1 MGGGAMIESEQTSV
15 ASNDVLHRIGASVSP
30 SPSQAEDVSTARKAQ
45 TPASSARSPL
55 GRDFMASIVVLLVA
69 LPLCMGIAI
78 ASGAPPALGLIT
90 GVVGGL
96 VVGFLAGQPLLVSGP
111 AASLA
116 VMVWQLVQDFGLAA
130 LGPAVLISGVFQLT
144 AGIAGLGRWFRA
156 VSPAVIQGM
165 LAGIG
170 LLIFASQFHVM
181 VDDSP
186 RGSGLANLI
195 SIPEAVYK
203 GIFPLDGSVHHIA
216 AVIGLLTIASILLWN
231 RFKPAALKMLPGPL
245 IGVVIATST
254 AWMLA
259 LPIARVEVP
268 ASLLSSLNWMTID
281 TLPLLKE
288 PGFWAD
294 AIGLAIIA
302 SAATLLSATAVDRTH
317 GGRRTKYNKELR
329 AQGIGNVLC
338 GIVGALPMTGVIVR
352 SSANVEAGAQT
363 KWSAILHGAWILILV
378 VAFPQLLSLIPTA
391 SLAAILVYIGSK
403 LVGIEGLRR
412 LATKGRGGVVIWV
425 ATVTM
430 IVATDLLI
438 GVATGF
444 ALALARLLIT
454 FARLDVRVVQDGDR
468 YDVELLGAATFM
480 SLPKLAEALESVP
493 DHSEVHVH
501 LDKVAYLDHASIEL
515 VEDWHE
521 RHSGR
526 VFLETDRLKERSSAE
541 FLYRK

>member
-1 MGGGAMIESEQTSV
+1 MIESEQTSV

-30 SPSQAEDVSTARKAQ
+30 SPSQAEDLSTARKAQ

-130 LGPAVLISGVFQLT
+130 LGPAVLISGVFQLA

-195 SIPEAVYK
+195 SIPEAIYK

-231 RFKPAALKMLPGPL
+231 RFKPAVLKMLPGPL

-254 AWMLA
+254 AWVLA

-268 ASLLSSLNWMTID
+268 VSLLSSLNWMTID

-317 GGRRTKYNKELR
+317 GGRRTMYNKELR
-329 AQGIGNVLC
+329 AQGIGNILC
-338 GIVGALPMTGVIVR
+338 GMVGALPMTGVIVR

-391 SLAAILVYIGSK
+391 SLAAILVYIGWK

-438 GVATGF
+438 GVVTGF
-444 ALALARLLIT
+444 ALALTHLLIT

-515 VEDWHE
+515 VEDWHD

-526 VFLETDRLKERSSAE
+526 VFLETDRLKERSTPE

>member
-1 MGGGAMIESEQTSV
+1 
-15 ASNDVLHRIGASVSP
+15 
-30 SPSQAEDVSTARKAQ
+30 
-45 TPASSARSPL
+45 
-55 GRDFMASIVVLLVA
+55 MASIVVLLVA

-130 LGPAVLISGVFQLT
+130 LGPAVLISGVFQLA
-144 AGIAGLGRWFRA
+144 AGTAGLGRWFRA

-186 RGSGLANLI
+186 RGGGLANLI
-195 SIPEAVYK
+195 SIPEAIYK

-216 AVIGLLTIASILLWN
+216 AVIGLLTIASLLLWN
-231 RFKPAALKMLPGPL
+231 RFRPAALKMLPGPL
-245 IGVVIATST
+245 IGVVIATFT
-254 AWMLA
+254 AWVLA

-281 TLPLLKE
+281 ALPLLKE

-317 GGRRTKYNKELR
+317 GGRRTQYNKELR
-329 AQGIGNVLC
+329 AQGIGNILC

-391 SLAAILVYIGSK
+391 SLAAILVYIGWK

-444 ALALARLLIT
+444 ALALAHLLIT

-480 SLPKLAEALESVP
+480 SLPKLAEALESIP

-526 VFLETDRLKERSSAE
+526 VFLETDRLKERGSAE
-541 FLYRK
+541 FLYRR

>member
-1 MGGGAMIESEQTSV
+1 MDGDAMIESEQTSV

-30 SPSQAEDVSTARKAQ
+30 SPSQAEDLSTARKAQ

-130 LGPAVLISGVFQLT
+130 LGPAVLISGVFQLA

-195 SIPEAVYK
+195 SIPEAIYK

-254 AWMLA
+254 AWALA

-268 ASLLSSLNWMTID
+268 VSLLSSLNWMTID

-317 GGRRTKYNKELR
+317 GGRRTVYNKELR
-329 AQGIGNVLC
+329 AQGIGNILC

-391 SLAAILVYIGSK
+391 SLAAILVYIGWK

-444 ALALARLLIT
+444 ALALAHLLIT

-526 VFLETDRLKERSSAE
+526 VFLETDRLKERSTPE

>member
-1 MGGGAMIESEQTSV
+1 MSESEESTV
-15 ASNDVLHRIGASVSP
+15 ASNDVLHRIAASVSP
-30 SPSQAEDVSTARKAQ
+30 SPSQAEDVSAARKAQ
-45 TPASSARSPL
+45 APASSGASPL
-55 GRDFMASIVVLLVA
+55 GPDFMASIVVLLVA

-78 ASGAPPALGLIT
+78 ASGVPPALGLVT
-90 GVVGGL
+90 GMVGGL

-130 LGPAVLISGVFQLT
+130 LGPAVLISGVLQLA
-144 AGIAGLGRWFRA
+144 AGVAGLGRWFRA

-170 LLIFASQFHVM
+170 VLIFGSQFHVM

-195 SIPEAVYK
+195 SIPEAIYK

-231 RFKPAALKMLPGPL
+231 RFKPTTLKMLPGPL

-254 AWMLA
+254 TWALA
-259 LPIARVEVP
+259 LPIAHVEVP
-268 ASLLSSLNWMTID
+268 ANLLSSLNWLTVD

-288 PGFWAD
+288 PGFWVD

-302 SAATLLSATAVDRTH
+302 SAATLFSATAVDRMH
-317 GGRRTKYNKELR
+317 GGQRTKYNKELR
-329 AQGIGNVLC
+329 AQGIGNIIC
-338 GIVGALPMTGVIVR
+338 GMLGALPMTGVIVR
-352 SSANVEAGAQT
+352 SSANVEAGALT
-363 KWSAILHGAWILILV
+363 KRSAILHGAWILILV
-378 VAFPQLLSLIPTA
+378 VAFPQILSLIPTA
-391 SLAAILVYIGSK
+391 SLAAILVYIGWK

-430 IVATDLLI
+430 IVATDVLV

-444 ALALARLLIT
+444 ALALGGLLIT
-454 FARLDVRVVQDGDR
+454 FARLDVQVIRAGDR
-468 YDVELLGAATFM
+468 YDVELRGAATFM
-480 SLPKLAEALESVP
+480 SLPTFAEALESIP
-493 DHSEVHVH
+493 DDSEVHIH
-501 LDKVAYLDHASIEL
+501 LDKVAYIDHACIEL

-526 VFLETDRLKERSSAE
+526 VLLETDRLEERSSAE
-541 FLYRK
+541 FLYGKR

>member
-1 MGGGAMIESEQTSV
+1 MIESEPTSV

-30 SPSQAEDVSTARKAQ
+30 SPSQAEDLSTARRAQ
-45 TPASSARSPL
+45 TPASSPRSPL

-130 LGPAVLISGVFQLT
+130 LGPAVLISGVFQLA

-195 SIPEAVYK
+195 SIPEAIYK

-254 AWMLA
+254 AWVLA

-268 ASLLSSLNWMTID
+268 VSLLSSLNWMTID

-317 GGRRTKYNKELR
+317 GGRRTMYNKELR
-329 AQGIGNVLC
+329 AQGIGNILC

-391 SLAAILVYIGSK
+391 SLAAILVYIGWK

-412 LATKGRGGVVIWV
+412 LATKGLGGVVIWV

-444 ALALARLLIT
+444 ALALAHLLIT

-526 VFLETDRLKERSSAE
+526 VFLETDRLKERSTPE

>member
-1 MGGGAMIESEQTSV
+1 
-15 ASNDVLHRIGASVSP
+15 
-30 SPSQAEDVSTARKAQ
+30 
-45 TPASSARSPL
+45 
-55 GRDFMASIVVLLVA
+55 MASIVVLLVA

-78 ASGAPPALGLIT
+78 ASGAPPALGLVT
-90 GVVGGL
+90 GMVGGL

-116 VMVWQLVQDFGLAA
+116 VMVWQLIQDFGLGA
-130 LGPAVLISGVFQLT
+130 LGPAVFIAGVFQLA
-144 AGIAGLGRWFRA
+144 AGISGLGRWFRA

-170 LLIFASQFHVM
+170 VLIFASQFHVM

-186 RGSGLANLI
+186 RGSGLADLL
-195 SIPEAVYK
+195 SIPEAIYK

-231 RFKPAALKMLPGPL
+231 RFKPNALKILPGPL
-245 IGVVIATST
+245 IGVGIATLA
-254 AWMLA
+254 AWTLA

-268 ASLLSSLNWMTID
+268 NNLRSSLNWLTTD

-288 PGFWAD
+288 PAFWAD
-294 AIGLAIIA
+294 TIGLAIIA

-329 AQGIGNVLC
+329 AQGIGNIIC
-338 GIVGALPMTGVIVR
+338 GILGALPMTGVIVR

-391 SLAAILVYIGSK
+391 SLAAILVYIGWK
-403 LVGIEGLRR
+403 LIGIDGLRR
-412 LATKGRGGVVIWV
+412 LATKGRAGVVIWV

-444 ALALARLLIT
+444 ALALAHLLIT
-454 FARLDVRVVQDGDR
+454 FARLDVRVVNTGDR

-480 SLPKLAEALESVP
+480 SLPKLASALESIP

-501 LDKVAYLDHASIEL
+501 LDKVAYLDHACIEL

-521 RHSGR
+521 RHPGR
-526 VFLETDRLKERSSAE
+526 VFLETDRLKERSNAE
-541 FLYRK
+541 FLYRR